1 MLLPQQRRQFDQ
13 SDVHLALDRR
23 QDDVAIGF
31 NAVRS
36 PVAALLPR
44 TSRASLTP
52 FPNQRTALAAAT
64 PNLAAAARRD
74 RPPSTAAI
82 TRARKSADKDFA
94 IHAGLLV
101 QHTG

>member
-23 QDDVAIGF
+23 QDDIATGF
-31 NAVRS
+31 NAVRA

-52 FPNQRTALAAAT
+52 FPNPTHRAGRSNTKSCRCRPARQAAI
-64 PNLAAAARRD
+64 NRRD
-74 RPPSTAAI
+74 YTSP
-82 TRARKSADKDFA
+82 
-94 IHAGLLV
+94 
-101 QHTG
+101 